1 MLKKIIK
8 CPLCH
13 HAFEVSNPEGA
24 DRLIVRCPVTTCGVN
39 LRVTFATGHT
49 ILADSPDIAA
59 GCGYLLYAGRKYP
72 LREGVNIVGREAD
85 ISDAGVQIETNKLY
99 MSRRH
104 FAIEHVPLRKN
115 RTKYIVR
122 DIRDEVKIV
131 KQPTLVNGE
140 ALAMEDRIVLRSG
153 DDIVVGEVNMKF
165 CLENKTR

>member
-24 DRLIVRCPVTTCGVN
+24 ERLIVRCPVTTCGVN

-59 GCGYLLYAGRKYP
+59 GCGYLLFAGRKYP
-72 LREGVNIVGREAD
+72 LREGVNIIGREAD
-85 ISDAGVQIETNKLY
+85 MSDSGVQIETDKLY

-104 FAIEHVPLRKN
+104 FVIEQIPLKNN
-115 RTKYIVR
+115 RTKYVIR
-122 DIRDEVKIV
+122 DIRDDAKIA
-131 KQPTLVNGE
+131 KQPTLVSGE
-140 ALAMEDRIVLRSG
+140 ALAQEDRIVLRVG
-153 DDIVVGEVNMKF
+153 DVIEVGEVNMKF
-165 CLENKTR
+165 CIENKSR